1 MNKPFETLSDP
12 EFIAVARRAVRT
24 LADAPEAWQQAAIGL
39 FPAAPSPWAQA
50 AAAVLRTLQAA
61 LAFDSWAQPAPALG
75 MRSTATEVRH
85 LLYSVDG
92 RDIDLRV
99 AAAGPEFNLSGQ
111 VLGPDEHGVIE
122 LASDGLGSRMAHV
135 ASLDTLG
142 EFRIDG
148 VRAGSYVLTLRLGSD
163 EIVLPA
169 IEVGER
175 RR

>member
-1 MNKPFETLSDP
+1 MKPFETLSDA
-12 EFIAVARRAVRT
+12 ELIAVARRAVRT
-24 LADAPEAWQQAAIGL
+24 LADAPEAWQKAAIGL
-39 FPAAPSPWAQA
+39 WPAAPSSWAQA

-61 LAFDSWAQPAPALG
+61 LAFDSWAKPAPALG
-75 MRSTATEVRH
+75 MRSTATELRH
-85 LLYSVDG
+85 LLYSVEG

-99 AAAGPEFNLSGQ
+99 VPAGAEFSMTGQ

-122 LASDGLGSRMAHV
+122 LASEGLGSRISHV
-135 ASLDTLG
+135 VALDGLG

-148 VRAGSYVLTLRLGSD
+148 VRAGPYVLTLRLGQD

>member
-1 MNKPFETLSDP
+1 MKTFETLSDP
-12 EFIAVARRAVRT
+12 EFIAVAQRAVRT
-24 LADAPEAWQQAAIGL
+24 LADAPEAWQKAAIGL
-39 FPAAPSPWAQA
+39 WPAAPSIWAQA
-50 AAAVLRTLQAA
+50 AATVLRTLQAA

-75 MRSTATEVRH
+75 MRSTATELRH
-85 LLYSVDG
+85 LLYSVEG

-99 AAAGPEFNLSGQ
+99 VPAGAEFSIAGQ
-111 VLGPDEHGVIE
+111 VLGPDEQGVVE
-122 LASDGLGSRMAHV
+122 LTREDDGSRTALLG
-135 ASLDTLG
+135 ALDALG

-148 VRAGSYVLTLRLGSD
+148 VRPGRHVLTLRLGRD